1 MTIQRPH
8 PTAAPPAT
16 SAEIELKLALPG
28 ADARTVGE
36 QMAQL
41 PLLADL
47 APVQQK
53 LRNIYFDTPAQD
65 LRQQRAAL
73 RLRSLRQGSG
83 KTRWLQTLKTAGT
96 ATAGLSQR
104 GEWEAAVH
112 EGQLDPVALQGTP
125 WPTLDQDGQ
134 WLAQLAP
141 CFETESTRTL
151 RLFTADDGSR
161 IEVVLDVGS
170 VRAGDQRAA
179 LCEVELEL
187 LKGSP
192 DALFALA
199 EHIAQRLPV
208 LPATVSKAERGWRL
222 LDGTTHAPRRAR
234 KLELAENTPVLLAAQ
249 TVLGEMLGQFIENLS
264 GIVRA
269 DGPELVHQAR
279 VGWRRWRSA
288 LWLFKP
294 LLADAHPAPDSA
306 GLRPL
311 LNALGAMRD
320 LDVAA
325 LESLPQ
331 WADAYIGGTDEAAR
345 ERAQEWQTM
354 EAAVTAERRIRRAGL
369 LAALGA
375 TGTGQAL
382 LGLERWLHALPQAAW
397 TPELAERSIG
407 DWAASRT
414 KRLHARL
421 AAEIEEMEAADLDT
435 EEGIEHQHN
444 VRLLAKRTRY
454 VLEALRTV
462 LPKERTRRW
471 QEQATE
477 LQTSIGA
484 ARDLMLLATLLEPL
498 GIDRGIL
505 GFLRGVAAGRMAEA

>member
-1 MTIQRPH
+1 M
-8 PTAAPPAT
+8 APPSAA

-28 ADARTVGE
+28 ADAKTIGE
-36 QMAQL
+36 QLAAL
-41 PLLADL
+41 PLLANL
-47 APVQQK
+47 PVTQQK
-53 LRNIYFDTPAQD
+53 LRNIYFDTPAQH
-65 LRQQRAAL
+65 LRQARAVL
-73 RLRSLRQGSG
+73 RLRSQRQDGG
-83 KTRWLQTLKTAGT
+83 KLHWLQALKTEDANAG
-96 ATAGLSQR
+96 GLSQR
-104 GEWEAAVH
+104 GEWEATVR
-112 EGQLDPVALQGTP
+112 EGKLDPVVLQGTP
-125 WPTLDQDGQ
+125 WPTLDADGT
-134 WLAQLAP
+134 LLPQLAP
-141 CFETESTRTL
+141 CFETDATRTL
-151 RLFTADDGSR
+151 RLFTGDDGSR
-161 IEVVLDVGS
+161 IEVVLDVGAI
-170 VRAGDQRAA
+170 RAGDERAE
-179 LCEVELEL
+179 LCELELEL
-187 LKGSP
+187 LKGP
-192 DALFALA
+192 PEAVFALA
-199 EHIAQRLPV
+199 DYIAGHLPV
-208 LPATVSKAERGWRL
+208 LPDPVSKAERAWRL
-222 LDGTTHAPRRAR
+222 VDGTTRAPRRAR
-234 KLELAENTPVLLAAQ
+234 KLELAEDTPVLLAAQ
-249 TVLGEMLGQFIENLS
+249 AVLGEMLGQFFENLS

-288 LWLFKP
+288 LWMFKP
-294 LLADAHPAPDSA
+294 LLAEAHPAPDTT

-331 WADAYIGGTDEAAR
+331 WADAYIAGDA
-345 ERAQEWQTM
+345 ERAQEWQAM
-354 EAAVTAERRIRRAGL
+354 ETAVTAERRIRRAGL
-369 LAALGA
+369 LAVLGA

-397 TPELAERSIG
+397 TPELAERSIA
-407 DWAASRT
+407 DWAVGRT
-414 KRLHARL
+414 KRLHSRL

-484 ARDLMLLATLLEPL
+484 SRDLMLLATLLEPL

-505 GFLRGVAAGRMAEA
+505 GFLRGVAAGRMAQS

>member
-1 MTIQRPH
+1 MTS
-8 PTAAPPAT
+8 AT

-28 ADARTVGE
+28 ADPKAVGE
-36 QMAQL
+36 QLAAL
-41 PLLADL
+41 PLLAAL
-47 APVQQK
+47 PVTQQK
-53 LRNIYFDTPAQD
+53 LRNIYFDTPAQH
-65 LRQQRAAL
+65 LRQARAVL
-73 RLRSLRQGSG
+73 RLRSQRQDGG
-83 KTRWLQTLKTAGT
+83 KVHWLQALKTEDTSAG
-96 ATAGLSQR
+96 GLSQR
-104 GEWEAAVH
+104 GEWEATVR
-112 EGQLDPVALQGTP
+112 EGKLDPVVLQGTP
-125 WPTLDQDGQ
+125 WPTLDADGT
-134 WLAQLAP
+134 LLPQLAP
-141 CFETESTRTL
+141 CFETDATRTL
-151 RLFTADDGSR
+151 RLFTGDDGSR
-161 IEVVLDVGS
+161 IEVVLDVGAI
-170 VRAGDQRAA
+170 RAGDERAE
-179 LCEVELEL
+179 LCELELEL
-187 LKGSP
+187 LKGAP

-199 EHIAQRLPV
+199 DHIASHLPV
-208 LPATVSKAERGWRL
+208 LPDPVSKAERAWRL
-222 LDGTTHAPRRAR
+222 VDGTTRAPRRAR

-294 LLADAHPAPDSA
+294 LLGEAHPAPDTTA
-306 GLRPL
+306 LRPL
-311 LNALGAMRD
+311 LKALGAMRD

-331 WADAYIGGTDEAAR
+331 WADAYIAGDA
-345 ERAQEWQTM
+345 ERAQQWQAM
-354 EAAVTAERRIRRAGL
+354 ETAVTAERRMRRAGL
-369 LAALGA
+369 LSALESPP
-375 TGTGQAL
+375 TGQAL
-382 LGLERWLHALPQAAW
+382 LALERWLHALPQAAW
-397 TPELAERSIG
+397 TPELAERGIA

-414 KRLHARL
+414 KRLHSRL
-421 AAEIEEMEAADLDT
+421 STEVEEMAAADLDT
-435 EEGIEHQHN
+435 AEGIEHQHN

-498 GIDRGIL
+498 GVHAGIL
-505 GFLRGVAAGRMAEA
+505 GFLRGVAAGRMAGD

>member
-1 MTIQRPH
+1 MIIQRPQ
-8 PTAAPPAT
+8 TAAPPAT

-28 ADARTVGE
+28 ADPRTVGE

-192 DALFALA
+192 DA
-199 EHIAQRLPV
+199 
-208 LPATVSKAERGWRL
+208 
-222 LDGTTHAPRRAR
+222 
-234 KLELAENTPVLLAAQ
+234 
-249 TVLGEMLGQFIENLS
+249 
-264 GIVRA
+264 
-269 DGPELVHQAR
+269 
-279 VGWRRWRSA
+279 
-288 LWLFKP
+288 
-294 LLADAHPAPDSA
+294 
-306 GLRPL
+306 
-311 LNALGAMRD
+311 
-320 LDVAA
+320 
-325 LESLPQ
+325 
-331 WADAYIGGTDEAAR
+331 GG
-345 ERAQEWQTM
+345 
-354 EAAVTAERRIRRAGL
+354 AAVQSLHRA
-369 LAALGA
+369 A
-375 TGTGQAL
+375 
-382 LGLERWLHALPQAAW
+382 
-397 TPELAERSIG
+397 
-407 DWAASRT
+407 
-414 KRLHARL
+414 
-421 AAEIEEMEAADLDT
+421 
-435 EEGIEHQHN
+435 
-444 VRLLAKRTRY
+444 
-454 VLEALRTV
+454 
-462 LPKERTRRW
+462 
-471 QEQATE
+471 
-477 LQTSIGA
+477 
-484 ARDLMLLATLLEPL
+484 
-498 GIDRGIL
+498 
-505 GFLRGVAAGRMAEA
+505 VAAGGGAHRGRHRRLGAPTGRLVA

>member
-1 MTIQRPH
+1 MTVQRPH

-16 SAEIELKLALPG
+16 SGEIELKLALPG
-28 ADARTVGE
+28 ADPRTVGE

-234 KLELAENTPVLLAAQ
+234 KLDLAEDTPVLPAAQ
-249 TVLGEMLGQFIENLS
+249 SVLGEMLGQLVENLG
-264 GIVRA
+264 GILQS

-294 LLADAHPAPDSA
+294 LLGEAHPAPDTTA
-306 GLRPL
+306 LRPL
-311 LNALGAMRD
+311 LKALGAMRD

-331 WADAYIGGTDEAAR
+331 WADAYIAGDA
-345 ERAQEWQTM
+345 ERAQQWQAM
-354 EAAVTAERRIRRAGL
+354 ETAVTAERRMRRAGL
-369 LAALGA
+369 LSALESPP
-375 TGTGQAL
+375 TGQAL
-382 LGLERWLHALPQAAW
+382 LALERWLHALPQAAW
-397 TPELAERSIG
+397 TPELAERGIA

-414 KRLHARL
+414 KRLHSRL
-421 AAEIEEMEAADLDT
+421 STEVEEMAAADLDT
-435 EEGIEHQHN
+435 AEGIEHQHN

-498 GIDRGIL
+498 GVHAGIL
-505 GFLRGVAAGRMAEA
+505 GFLRGVAAGRMAGD